1 MSCVFL
7 QKSVRKIVRS
17 AAGVLKFG
25 TAGHLVD
32 SAVRLLNGGVGQLC
46 AQAGLHIIDVLAAQ
60 GLLLC
65 LFGLGQAGGL
75 ALFCQL
81 VDAGDLFLCHG
92 ASCIFKRN
100 ML

>member
-1 MSCVFL
+1 MGCVFL

-17 AAGVLKFG
+17 AAGVLKVG

-32 SAVRLLNGGVGQLC
+32 GAVRLLNGGVGQLR
-46 AQAGLHIIDVLAAQ
+46 AQAGLHVVDVFAAQ

-81 VDAGDLFLCHG
+81 VDAGRI
-92 ASCIFKRN
+92 S
-100 ML
+100 

>member
-1 MSCVFL
+1 MGCVFL
-7 QKSVRKIVRS
+7 QKSARKIVRS
-17 AAGVLKFG
+17 AAGLLKVG
-25 TAGHLVD
+25 TADHLVD
-32 SAVRLLNGGVGQLC
+32 GAVRLLNGGVGQLC

-81 VDAGDLFLCHG
+81 VDAGDLF
-92 ASCIFKRN
+92 S
-100 ML
+100 